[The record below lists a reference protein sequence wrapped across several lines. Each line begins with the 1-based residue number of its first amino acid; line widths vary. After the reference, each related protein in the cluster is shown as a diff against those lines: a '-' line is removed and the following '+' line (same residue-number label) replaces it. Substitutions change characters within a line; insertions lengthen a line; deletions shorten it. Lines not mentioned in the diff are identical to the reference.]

1 MPPPNIHAMA
11 AAPSAKAK
19 SVALQ
24 AAREARGGPNHLP
37 STGQSLPI
45 GLAPWT
51 ALRLEDS
58 PRPEFPET
66 LAGGCPRTL
75 SAEADAYN
83 KARAEGAR
91 S

>member
-24 AAREARGGPNHLP
+24 AACEATVARLARLASEAGAEAAYAEATVALEAR
-37 STGQSLPI
+37 
-45 GLAPWT
+45 
-51 ALRLEDS
+51 
-58 PRPEFPET
+58 
-66 LAGGCPRTL
+66 L

>member
-51 ALRLEDS
+51 AL
-58 PRPEFPET
+58 PET

-75 SAEADAYN
+75 SADADAYN